1 MHKERLGSVRGGF
14 VFFFVPP
21 LKQEGSSGSIDLIQ
35 ALLLFLLLHLLQQL
49 KGRFHVVGGLMTSW
63 LYIYKRSRV
72 SEVPEGKHIPA
83 HRNKLENEEQ
93 PA

>member
-1 MHKERLGSVRGGF
+1 MHKDRLGSVRGGF
-14 VFFFVPP
+14 GFFFVPP

-35 ALLLFLLLHLLQQL
+35 ALLLHLLQQL